1 MTDPPPAA
9 PDPSPHA
16 LFAQPDFVRFQ
27 LARFVSTVGTQVS
40 SVAVGWEVYE
50 RTRSKLDLGYVGLAQ
65 FVPGVALALVTGA
78 VADRFDRR
86 RVVALC
92 HAATAL
98 CYAALWALSRARPA
112 SLAPVFATL
121 VAFGATR
128 AFLGPAN
135 QSLLPR
141 LVPPAQLGQALA
153 MGSTVWQVAAVS
165 GPALGGLLFGLHRGG
180 AYLVSAACALTS
192 AALALSLGVSGA
204 PTTAPPRRPGWDELL
219 AGVRY
224 VRGNP
229 VVLGAV
235 TLDLFA
241 VLLGGAVALLPVF
254 ARDVLHAGVLG
265 LGAMRAAPAVGA
277 GLMALWLAY
286 RPLGRRAGKTLLV
299 AVGVFGAATVAFALS
314 RDVALSAAA
323 LAVTGAADMVSVVV
337 RQHVVQLA
345 TPDAMR
351 GRVSAV
357 NLVFIS
363 SSNELGEFESGVT
376 AEWLGPVKAAL
387 LGGVGTLL
395 VVALWWRYFPA
406 LRDVDRLSDLRAKEP
421 A

>member
-1 MTDPPPAA
+1 MTAPPADR
-9 PDPSPHA
+9 PPHA

-27 LARFVSTVGTQVS
+27 LARFVSTIGTQVS

-86 RVVALC
+86 RVVAAC
-92 HAATAL
+92 HLATAL
-98 CYAALWALSRARPA
+98 CYAGLWGLSRARPS

-121 VAFGATR
+121 VAFGAAR
-128 AFLGPAN
+128 AFLGPSN

-141 LVPPAQLGQALA
+141 LVPPERLGAAMAL
-153 MGSTVWQVAAVS
+153 GSTVWQVAAVT
-165 GPALGGLLFGLHRGG
+165 GPALGGLLFGIIHGG
-180 AYLVSAACALTS
+180 AYLVSAVCALAS
-192 AALALSLGVSGA
+192 AALALSLEASGA
-204 PTTAPPRRPGWDELL
+204 PAVAAARRPGWDELL

-254 ARDVLHAGVLG
+254 ASDVLHAGVRG
-265 LGAMRAAPAVGA
+265 LGVMRAAPAVGA
-277 GLMALWLAY
+277 ALMALWLAY
-286 RPLGRRAGKTLLV
+286 RPLGRHAGRRLLAAV
-299 AVGVFGAATVAFALS
+299 AVFGAATVGFALS
-314 RDVALSAAA
+314 QHVALAALC

-363 SSNELGEFESGVT
+363 SSNELGEFESGLT
-376 AEWLGPVKAAL
+376 AEWLGPVRAAL
-387 LGGVGTLL
+387 LGGIGTLA
-395 VVALWWRYFPA
+395 VVALWWRFFPS
-406 LRDVDRLSDLRAKEP
+406 LRDVDRLDDLRPRDP